1 MILSLFALAFIPLLD
16 NVEDRTS
23 DEVNNEFDCVS
34 QRPPPTTCQRRAV
47 VVTTTT
53 APTTTIADV
62 TTTTTAETTT
72 TAAPTTTEA
81 TTSTTAE
88 ATTTTTAGIGTTSAT
103 WTFTYRGN
111 YDGTEYVAATFY
123 LYDAGGQP
131 VTNRTVSLS
140 IRVSNGTEVST
151 GSCRTGSGDYA
162 GRCFGIY
169 RIPNSAGAVYLIAT
183 AVDGSPA
190 LSAPPEQ
197 SPTVS

>member
-1 MILSLFALAFIPLLD
+1 MFALAFIPLLD

-53 APTTTIADV
+53 APTTTIADSTTTSLDTTPTTAD
-62 TTTTTAETTT
+62 TTTTSSSSSS
-72 TAAPTTTEA
+72 
-81 TTSTTAE
+81 TSTSVQSS
-88 ATTTTTAGIGTTSAT
+88 TTTTAGIGTTSAT

-123 LYDAGGQP
+123 LYDSAGQP
-131 VTNRTVSLS
+131 VTNRTVSVS
-140 IRVSNGTEVST
+140 IRVSNGTEVAT

-162 GRCFGIY
+162 GRCFGIH
-169 RIPNSAGAVYLIAT
+169 RIPNSAGAVYLVAT
-183 AVDGSPA
+183 AVDGTPA